1 MSSNIKLLDGGF
13 GQAIINKGLD
23 QIGTLWGC
31 SAYLNEHDHQKV
43 IDTHLDFIN
52 AGSKIITTSNFTIRK
67 RRLAQNKLE
76 DKLNVFLEIS
86 GKLAQKAVKLSK
98 KKIEIAGSLPTR
110 GETYK
115 SDIFLSDKELI
126 TEFQESASILN
137 PYVDLFYLDV
147 LCSYK
152 EIELGLES
160 IKNFDKDV
168 IVGIH
173 LKDTGKLPSGENI
186 IGLKKILSN
195 YKIRAVIGGCISP
208 EIYQKVSTE
217 LKQLNYEYGFK
228 INAFDNIPDDW
239 SITPNANPNLSLG
252 KRTDLDPD
260 VFVDFCKKA
269 INDGASFVGGCC
281 EINHHHIQALSNEL

>member
-1 MSSNIKLLDGGF
+1 MSTNIKLLDGGF

-115 SDIFLSDKELI
+115 SDIFLSDKELLR
-126 TEFQESASILN
+126 EFQESASILN

-152 EIELGLES
+152 EIELALES

-186 IGLKKILSN
+186 LGLKKILSN

-208 EIYQKVSTE
+208 EIYQKVSAE

-228 INAFDNIPDDW
+228 INAFENIPDDW